1 MKGSN
6 KILKRLKSCELM
18 KLKQTL
24 GNYLKTLC
32 WRRMDNSLK
41 FFQDRKKRKIRQNLL
56 PLLKGKDSKITLR
69 LLKTSSHHEV
79 SLLEYKRY
87 FKPWFKALQK
97 LCVDN
102 KLDLLMIFKPM
113 VDLSSFPNSFAQT
126 PKHWVSL
133 CSSPKS
139 CSLILLGTTGHILF
153 IFW

>member
-1 MKGSN
+1 MVYLWELVNNHLLKRPHLQIPKTPIYKVQLEYLQNPAPLKGKILVLVQNQRTGMKGSN

-87 FKPWFKALQK
+87 FKP
-97 LCVDN
+97 
-102 KLDLLMIFKPM
+102 
-113 VDLSSFPNSFAQT
+113 
-126 PKHWVSL
+126 
-133 CSSPKS
+133 
-139 CSLILLGTTGHILF
+139 
-153 IFW
+153 